1 MSDTN
6 KSGLGVFLNK
16 KPKDAAGAGALA
28 GPKDVKKRWL
38 YVALGFGGLV
48 MVASTMMSDDKKAPP
63 PVKKESGT
71 IDVTPKN
78 MADKTLRA
86 LTVSDIAQNREQITQ
101 MSQEMQRM
109 QEEMRALREKA
120 SQAPQTSTPAGV
132 VPPPVMPGS
141 AASGTTGGMP
151 PSNTLPQMV
160 PPPMPPAIPA
170 PSKSSGVPPAGAGS
184 LDAPSVNE
192 PMVFKP
198 EKKAD
203 GGGSLGSS
211 LTNAAAQLGDSVKA
225 KVNYKK
231 NANAGQMPAGSFA
244 PAVLLNGLDAGTSN
258 MTRTNPQPVLLN
270 IQDHATLPG
279 AAKYQLRSCFILTS
293 GYGDLSAER
302 VYLRLARLSCVDKQN
317 RLVLSTPVEG
327 YVVDSDNNLGLRGTV
342 NNRQGALLGKAMLA
356 GFAQGLSNAMGSAQ
370 SSVTS
375 SAFGTTSTMMGDQAL
390 RSAGLQGAQN
400 AAGQLAQFYL
410 REAESIFPVITVNGG
425 RTATIVFTQD
435 LQLTWGNTDS
445 QYVKDVQPDNS
456 GGGR

>member
-1 MSDTN
+1 MSDNN
-6 KSGLGVFLNK
+6 KPGLGVFLNK
-16 KPKDAAGAGALA
+16 KPKDANGAGALA

-48 MVASTMMSDDKKAPP
+48 MVASTLMSDKPNTAPP
-63 PVKKESGT
+63 PKKDSGA
-71 IDVTPKN
+71 INITPKGT
-78 MADKTLRA
+78 DEKTLRA
-86 LTVSDIAQNREQITQ
+86 MTAGEIEQNRQQITA

-109 QEEMRALREKA
+109 REEMQRMHDKA
-120 SQAPQTSTPAGV
+120 SQPAQPVLPGNV
-132 VPPPVMPGS
+132 VPPPAMPGS
-141 AASGTTGGMP
+141 ATATPGLPTNTGA
-151 PSNTLPQMV
+151 LPQLV
-160 PPPMPPAIPA
+160 PPPALPPAPKA
-170 PSKSSGVPPAGAGS
+170 SGGLPPAGTGGS
-184 LDAPSVNE
+184 GLDMPSGNE
-192 PMVFKP
+192 PLVFKP

-203 GGGSLGSS
+203 GGGSIGSS

-225 KVNYKK
+225 KVSYKK

-258 MTRTNPQPVLLN
+258 MTRTNPQPVLIN

-279 AAKYQLRSCFILTS
+279 AAKYQLRSCFVLTS
-293 GYGDLSAER
+293 GYGDLSSER

-375 SAFGTTSTMMGDQAL
+375 SAFGTTATMMGDQAL

-456 GGGR
+456 NSGR